1 MPKIHISTL
10 KGSTFCLNLHHDC
23 TVRHAKEAL
32 EQLLHPAENNV
43 LVEHQRLFYQQGQP
57 KLLEDGMFLF
67 LPGQHGY
74 NLQAGAHLLLVIQQ
88 VAPASVLAPQP
99 GPIAE
104 ALAVGS
110 EQQNDG
116 ARAGRIEAQQRQV
129 PAQLASSRAQA
140 PAAVMAPR
148 AQQAAT
154 SQVTAS
160 QPQQDTQQAAQ
171 SHAQA
176 QATAYAHAYAQA
188 EPQAQAL
195 ESAMFMQAR
204 MAAQ

>member
-32 EQLLHPAENNV
+32 EQLVHPAENNV
-43 LVEHQRLFYQQGQP
+43 LVEHQRLIYQQGQP

-88 VAPASVLAPQP
+88 VAPASVMAPQVP
-99 GPIAE
+99 MAE

-129 PAQLASSRAQA
+129 PAQLASSHAQA

-176 QATAYAHAYAQA
+176 QATTYAHAYAPA